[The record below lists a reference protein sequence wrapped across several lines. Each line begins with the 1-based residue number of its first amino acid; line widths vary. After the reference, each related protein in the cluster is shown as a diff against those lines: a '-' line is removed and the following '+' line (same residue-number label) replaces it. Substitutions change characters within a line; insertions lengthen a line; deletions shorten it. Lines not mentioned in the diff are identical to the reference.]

1 MGTPRPRLE
10 RLGFLACETMSPT
23 RPRFPMVVARPLGSA
38 ASPLAW
44 LGLASVPSSMVGTES
59 AAPEALLARPRR
71 EAGAAALD
79 DGLAAGADL
88 EAGFAEREGGA
99 EPDGQYML

>member
-1 MGTPRPRLE
+1 
-10 RLGFLACETMSPT
+10 
-23 RPRFPMVVARPLGSA
+23 
-38 ASPLAW
+38 
-44 LGLASVPSSMVGTES
+44 MVGTES